1 MAPWRLFRGC
11 KAPEVCLP
19 DIHELEQ
26 DNRRLREELS
36 RCQDHLQALSS
47 LRVVAQQVSSQ
58 LRTEVLLADVLSA
71 AVAIVGANAGSLL
84 LLDERKGEL
93 EFAVVR
99 GGGGQELVGTRM
111 PANVGVAGWVVQNQ
125 RPLIVD
131 DVARDSRFY
140 SEVSE
145 QSGFA
150 TASLI
155 CVPMVARARVVGV
168 LEALNK
174 SDGQHFS
181 DDDVTLLLAF
191 ASQAAVAI
199 ENARLYAELREE
211 RDRILAVEQDVRNQL
226 ARDLHDGPAQLLASL
241 IMRLRLGLRLLDQGN
256 EAARSELASLEPLL
270 ERALREV
277 RTMLFDLRPVILEAR
292 GLVAAIEEY
301 ARRQRDEGFDVRV
314 GVRGEGQRLR
324 PNAERAI
331 FAIIQEA
338 IGNARKHSGASGA
351 VVRLQFGEERL
362 DIEVED
368 NGAGFDIGAVLDD
381 YSSRGSL
388 GLLNMRER
396 AEAVDATY
404 DIRSTIGHG
413 TTVMLSVPLGRV
425 QPSE

>member
-1 MAPWRLFRGC
+1 MRADAFL
-11 KAPEVCLP
+11 EVSLP
-19 DIHELEQ
+19 DTRDLEQ
-26 DNRRLREELS
+26 ENQRLREELARS
-36 RCQDHLQALSS
+36 QDRLQALTA
-47 LRVVAQQVSSQ
+47 LRVVAQQLSSQ

-71 AVAIVGANAGSLL
+71 AVAIVGASAGSLL
-84 LLDERKGEL
+84 LLDERKAEL

-99 GGGGQELVGTRM
+99 GGGGQDLVGRRM
-111 PANVGVAGWVVQNQ
+111 PATAGVAGWVVQN
-125 RPLIVD
+125 REPLIVD
-131 DVARDSRFY
+131 DTTRDSRFY
-140 SEVSE
+140 REVAD

-155 CVPMVARARVVGV
+155 CVPMVARTHVVGV

-174 SDGQHFS
+174 GDGQHFS
-181 DDDVTLLLAF
+181 DDDVSLLMAF

-241 IMRLRLGLRLLDQGN
+241 IMRLRLGLRLLDQSN
-256 EAARSELASLEPLL
+256 PAARDEIGALEPLL
-270 ERALREV
+270 ERTLREV

-292 GLVAAIEEY
+292 GLVAAVEEY

-314 GVRGEGQRLR
+314 GVRGNSQRLR
-324 PNAERAI
+324 ANAERAI

-338 IGNARKHSGASGA
+338 IGNARKHSSANGA
-351 VVRLQFGEERL
+351 VVRLYFGSGRL
-362 DIEVED
+362 EIEVQD
-368 NGAGFDIGAVLDD
+368 DGAGFDVEAVLAD

-396 AEAVDATY
+396 AQAVEATFEL
-404 DIRSTIGHG
+404 RSSGGRG
-413 TTVMLSVPLGRV
+413 TTVALSVPLEQGSA
-425 QPSE
+425 PG